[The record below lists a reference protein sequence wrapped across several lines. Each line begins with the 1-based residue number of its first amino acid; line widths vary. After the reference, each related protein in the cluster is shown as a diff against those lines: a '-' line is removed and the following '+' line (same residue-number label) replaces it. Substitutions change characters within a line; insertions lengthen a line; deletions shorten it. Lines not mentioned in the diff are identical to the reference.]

1 MEVDNLI
8 AGIVVGFLVAA
19 PVGPV
24 AILCIQRTLLDG
36 RLVGYATGV
45 GAALA
50 DTVFGALA
58 IFSVAVVES
67 FLADHHSAVQL
78 IGSLVLIGLGL
89 RTMLVGHSRDAQSS
103 KSVTIDHLSLL
114 QACGSSFL
122 VTIFNPIT
130 VLAFLSIFAAIR
142 ISTTVEGLV
151 GSWTIVVG
159 VMVGALAWWWLL
171 ASIASVLRHRFTE
184 RALRWLNRISGT
196 AILGFGAYGLAALA
210 WTLT

>member
-78 IGSLVLIGLGL
+78 IGSLVLVGLGL
-89 RTMLVGHSRDAQSS
+89 RTMLGQSRAAQSP
-103 KSVTIDHLSLL
+103 KSIAIDHLSLL

-142 ISTTVEGLV
+142 ISTTVDGLI
-151 GSWTIVVG
+151 GSWTIVTG
-159 VMVGALAWWWLL
+159 VMVGALIWWWLL
-171 ASIASVLRHRFTE
+171 ASIASILRHRFTE
-184 RALRWLNRISGT
+184 RALRWLNRLSGT
-196 AILGFGAYGLAALA
+196 AILGFGVYGLAALA
-210 WTLT
+210 WTLI